1 MLPVCPRRGRCTR
14 EVLLGQKSAAGV
26 ERLRWESG
34 GGAWAKRGATGRLE
48 MRRSRRW
55 RNGDEG
61 ESSNWHATG
70 GRVASWAGGREKKE
84 EEEEEGNQGALC
96 RPPGQVASLRL
107 QVAACLPAHLA
118 QKRHFS
124 WGMAASLE
132 EVEET
137 LNAEQSASLPLR
149 HRPSPALAHAVFVID
164 SSTSPSSAPSLAMGS
179 PPASEVCVLLHGPCA
194 PPSASCSVLLADA
207 RRRSGSICLAFS
219 LPTEQTRSLP
229 SEASTSATR

>member
-1 MLPVCPRRGRCTR
+1 MAERRRRR
-14 EVLLGQKSAAGV
+14 E
-26 ERLRWESG
+26 
-34 GGAWAKRGATGRLE
+34 LE
-48 MRRSRRW
+48 LA
-55 RNGDEG
+55 RNWGP
-61 ESSNWHATG
+61 SSEP
-70 GRVASWAGGREKKE
+70 GGRERKKGGRGRGRE
-84 EEEEEGNQGALC
+84 SRVVC

-137 LNAEQSASLPLR
+137 LNAEQSAPLPLR
-149 HRPSPALAHAVFVID
+149 HRPSPALAHAVFLLD